1 MSGDN
6 LTDEISKKRA
16 VLGDVT
22 NTVEKRGFS
31 LVSRGLG
38 LKPGGD
44 TEDADMQ
51 LRKQICLGLE
61 NLVKEKRKVE
71 SSVDAKEKG
80 LSVKKDSLPASATF
94 EISQENASS
103 FTANNVPEVKE
114 TSGLVDAADNSSII
128 GDSVTKTCLGVDDAS
143 RDSRVSRGTLP
154 TYSEG
159 NSQDGEDK
167 EVIGSNPGL
176 EGLVSQVFNSENK
189 DIGFGRF
196 AENKYESVERSRL
209 QNAQD
214 SKSFELERC
223 TGLKGNAC
231 VNLEAGD
238 DLLKACSCSFCL
250 KAAYIWSDL
259 HYQDI
264 KGRISVLKKSQKEAS
279 LLVSKTGRGK
289 QSNIHQGQ
297 GSSENSTNLE
307 SDLTSQWRSLFL
319 HMEDI
324 FAHESEQL
332 HANFIML
339 KDMRENCKMDLE
351 RATGMPPE
359 RQ

>member
-6 LTDEISKKRA
+6 LTDEVSKKRA

-22 NTVEKRGFS
+22 NTVGKRGFS
-31 LVSRGLG
+31 LGSGDFV

-44 TEDADMQ
+44 TEDADIQ

-61 NLVKEKRKVE
+61 NLVKEKCKIE
-71 SSVDAKEKG
+71 NLVDAKEKG
-80 LSVKKDSLPASATF
+80 LSVQKDSLPASSAF
-94 EISQENASS
+94 EISQENAA
-103 FTANNVPEVKE
+103 FVTEKNAPAVKE
-114 TSGLVDAADNSSII
+114 ASGLVDAGDNSSII
-128 GDSVTKTCLGVDDAS
+128 GDSVTKSCLGVDDAS
-143 RDSRVSRGTLP
+143 RDSCASRGTLP
-154 TYSEG
+154 THSEG

-176 EGLVSQVFNSENK
+176 EGLVSPVFNSENK

-196 AENKYESVERSRL
+196 AANKYGSVEWSRL
-209 QNAQD
+209 RNAQD

-223 TGLKGNAC
+223 TGLKSNTC

-264 KGRISVLKKSQKEAS
+264 KGRKSVLKKSQKEAS
-279 LLVSKTGRGK
+279 LLVSKMGRGK
-289 QSNIHQGQ
+289 QSEIHHGQ
-297 GSSENSTNLE
+297 ESSKISTNLE

-324 FAHESEQL
+324 FAHESDQL
-332 HANFIML
+332 HANFVML
-339 KDMRENCKMDLE
+339 KEMRENCKMDLE
-351 RATGMPPE
+351 R
-359 RQ
+359 Q